1 MPARLIEGRLV
12 RLAGKLQRE
21 RQIMLSTNLKTDH
34 VMRRCTRDDKHTG
47 KIRAKITVGDKEAL
61 LLYELGRFYDTRV

>member
-1 MPARLIEGRLV
+1 
-12 RLAGKLQRE
+12 
-21 RQIMLSTNLKTDH
+21 MLSTNLKTDH

-61 LLYELGRFYDTRV
+61 LLYELGRFYDARF